1 MESLV
6 YYLLWAGFVF
16 LLLRSRRGAHD
27 AGDGLG
33 QHGVPE
39 QGLERNPKQ
48 LGWTAPKTA
57 VDPVCGKT
65 VQTSA
70 AKSSVDD
77 GAVHYFCSRECRER
91 FEVGPKFYLGQT
103 PEAPATEMSHDHG

>member
-1 MESLV
+1 MDSLV
-6 YYLLWAGFVF
+6 FYLLWAVVVFVV
-16 LLLRSRRGAHD
+16 LRFGRGAP
-27 AGDGLG
+27 ALGDGHG
-33 QHGVPE
+33 QRVMPK

-48 LGWTAPKTA
+48 LGWIAPKTA
-57 VDPVCGKT
+57 VDPVCGRS

-91 FEVGPKFYLGQT
+91 FEVGPHLYLGQT
-103 PEAPATEMSHDHG
+103 PDAPAKQVSHG